1 MLATLAEG
9 AISRKFGANPASGG
23 RLMVTVQ
30 TLAVTFEQVR
40 ALHLPTRPHKREAVA
55 DRKWPHSFA
64 CELDAI
70 PPDHLRHL
78 VENAINRHLPQH
90 QLEVLKA
97 AEESERDIITRLV
110 GKIARKRLR

>member
-1 MLATLAEG
+1 MQ
-9 AISRKFGANPASGG
+9 SRP
-23 RLMVTVQ
+23 
-30 TLAVTFEQVR
+30 
-40 ALHLPTRPHKREAVA
+40 
-55 DRKWPHSFA
+55 
-64 CELDAI
+64 I
-70 PPDHLRHL
+70 HLRHL